1 MPLGQTTCPLH
12 NGKPGIWWFDAIFG
26 KCLYTYW
33 DATSA
38 VLGAASIVL
47 WLVALLPQVHTNW
60 RTKSTAG
67 LSVNF
72 VLLWLTGDTMS
83 LIGCVALNQ
92 RLFQVFLSA
101 YFVLI
106 DVALLSQSF
115 WYRHSS
121 RLLSGACSPDIRIE
135 GRSLDTVTVQGI
147 SEMACL
153 LDLDDR
159 RIQNGGYASTQ
170 PTAQYATGIQ
180 PGLLVSNEKKRLW
193 HRTSVQAICVVSVLT
208 MLLWLVLSKFRF
220 QSNVSIESFGL
231 CVAWGSTITYHLS
244 RLPQLWHNHQRQ
256 SVEGLSLVMFTII
269 FIANGTYAISLLAL
283 VPVSG
288 PEFLHKSASY
298 IYGPFGSMF
307 LDVFVLL
314 QFYTLSRRERL
325 HKVAVELPAA
335 EP

>member
-12 NGKPGIWWFDAIFG
+12 NGKPGIWWFDVIFG

-33 DATSA
+33 DAASA

-115 WYRHSS
+115 WYRHSA
-121 RLLSGACSPDIRIE
+121 RLHSDARSSDSRIE
-135 GRSLDTVTVQGI
+135 GRSLDTVAVQSTG
-147 SEMACL
+147 EMACL
-153 LDLDDR
+153 LDSDDR
-159 RIQNGGYASTQ
+159 RIQSGGYSSMQ
-170 PTAQYATGIQ
+170 PTSQCATGIL
-180 PGLLVSNEKKRLW
+180 PTLLIGNEKKRLW
-193 HRTSVQAICVVSVLT
+193 QRVSVQATCAVSALT
-208 MLLWLVLSKFRF
+208 MLLWLVLSKCHF
-220 QSNVSIESFGL
+220 QSSVSIESFGL

-256 SVEGLSLVMFTII
+256 SVEGLSLAMFAII
-269 FIANGTYAISLLAL
+269 FIANGTYAFSLLAL

-298 IYGPFGSMF
+298 IYGPFGSMT
-307 LDVFVLL
+307 LDLFVLL
-314 QFYTLSRRERL
+314 QFYTLSRRQKL
-325 HKVAVELPAA
+325 HKVTMAIPAA
-335 EP
+335 V